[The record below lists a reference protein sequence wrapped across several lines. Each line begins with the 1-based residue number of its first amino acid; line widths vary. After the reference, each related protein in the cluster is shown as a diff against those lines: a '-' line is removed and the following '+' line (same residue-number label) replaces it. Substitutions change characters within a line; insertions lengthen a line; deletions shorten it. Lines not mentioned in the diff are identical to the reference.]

1 MQRSLRDEVR
11 LLKSTKAELT
21 KVVRRKPY
29 PSDGSDGDIVL
40 GNTSKGIKLFAK
52 IGNKWYTFSSDE
64 QVLNTLG
71 DNINIPVENKYTI
84 TNLTADRTYDAN
96 SSSSDTARINEL
108 ADIVGTLIRD
118 LERLGFLKSKIS

>member
-1 MQRSLRDEVR
+1 MQRSLRDEAR
-11 LLKSTKAELT
+11 LLKSTKAELP

-29 PSDGSDGDIVL
+29 PSDGSDGDIVI

-64 QVLNTLG
+64 HVLNALG
-71 DNINIPVENKYTI
+71 DNINIPHENKYRI
-84 TNLTADRTYDAN
+84 SNLTSDRIYNAN
-96 SSSSDTARINEL
+96 STNVAEL

>member
-1 MQRSLRDEVR
+1 MQRSLRNEAR
-11 LLKSTKAELT
+11 LLKSTKAGLP

-29 PSDGSDGDIVL
+29 PSDGNDGDIVL
-40 GNTSKGIKLFAK
+40 GNTSKGIKIFAK

-64 QVLNTLG
+64 QALDVVG
-71 DNINIPVENKYTI
+71 DNISAPNQDKYTI
-84 TNLTADRTYDAN
+84 TNFTEDRTYDAN

-118 LERLGFLKSKIS
+118 LEKLGFLKSDIS